1 MTRASRRSF
10 LQSLG
15 ATTTVAA
22 FGRPDLLARVEQTAR
37 AATGRSAEDVAQDE
51 DF

>member
-1 MTRASRRSF
+1 MTKASRRLF

-22 FGRPDLLARVEQTAR
+22 FGRPDLLARVEQT
-37 AATGRSAEDVAQDE
+37 TPGRHRPVGR
-51 DF
+51 